1 MSIFQCFDDSIAWPF
16 LRRWP
21 AQKDAP
27 LHAPAGLWLRNRFTF
42 VAPGESI
49 KMDEYRSSTAIRGLR
64 EWMIDLSAKYT
75 INIPVKLEGAKVP
88 VRQTTSTS
96 LRIIGRDRAELDDK

>member
-1 MSIFQCFDDSIAWPF
+1 
-16 LRRWP
+16 
-21 AQKDAP
+21 
-27 LHAPAGLWLRNRFTF
+27 
-42 VAPGESI
+42 
-49 KMDEYRSSTAIRGLR
+49 
-64 EWMIDLSAKYT
+64 MIDLSAKYT